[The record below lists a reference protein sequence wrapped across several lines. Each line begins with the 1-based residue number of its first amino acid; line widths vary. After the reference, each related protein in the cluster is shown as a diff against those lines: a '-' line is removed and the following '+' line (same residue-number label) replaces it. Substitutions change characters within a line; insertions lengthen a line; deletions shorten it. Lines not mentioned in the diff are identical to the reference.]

1 MPIPRKDHAPKPK
14 HPIQRLDEQL
24 VARGL
29 AKDRKEAQALVLAGQ
44 VLNGDTLL
52 SEAAK
57 QLPVG
62 LTLRIR
68 GRKPFA
74 SRAGEKLE
82 AALQASRFDV
92 AGKVCLDL
100 GASTGG
106 FTHCL
111 LLRDAAKVYA
121 VEKGHHQLAYALTQD
136 PKVISWEGRDALEL
150 QKTDFAEPIGFVC
163 GDISF
168 MSLQPFLPVVAR
180 IIPRGTPWVFLVKP
194 QFELPPQKVGQGG
207 IVRQDELRQEAL
219 DQVKKAALAAGLIV
233 EGSMASPV
241 AGAKGNREWLCW
253 GHS

>member
-1 MPIPRKDHAPKPK
+1 MPIPRKDHTPAPK
-14 HPIQRLDEQL
+14 HPVQRLDEQL

-44 VLNGDTLL
+44 VLSGDTLL
-52 SEAAK
+52 SEPAK
-57 QLPVG
+57 QLAVG

-92 AGKVCLDL
+92 AGKVCLDI

-136 PKVISWEGRDALEL
+136 PRVVSWEGKDALEL
-150 QKTDFAEPIGFVC
+150 QKADFAEPLGFVC

-168 MSLQPFLPVVAR
+168 MSLQPFLPVVAGLV
-180 IIPRGTPWVFLVKP
+180 PRGTPWIFLVKP
-194 QFELPPQKVGQGG
+194 QFELSPQKVGQGG
-207 IVRQDELRQEAL
+207 IVRQDELRVEAL
-219 DQVKKAALAAGLIV
+219 EQVKKAALRSALIV

-241 AGAKGNREWLCW
+241 AGAKGNREWLLW

>member
-1 MPIPRKDHAPKPK
+1 MPIPRPQHSQAPK
-14 HPIQRLDEQL
+14 HPVQRLDEQL
-24 VARGL
+24 VMRGL

-44 VLNGDTLL
+44 VLSGDTLL
-52 SEAAK
+52 SEPAK
-57 QLPVG
+57 QLTVG

-82 AALQASRFDV
+82 AGLQASRFDV
-92 AGKVCLDL
+92 KGKVCLDL
-100 GASTGG
+100 GSSTGG

-136 PKVISWEGRDALEL
+136 PRVISWEGRDALDL
-150 QKTDFAEPIGFVC
+150 KKTDFAEPLGFAC

-168 MSLQPFLPVVAR
+168 MSLQPFLPVVAA
-180 IIPRGTPWVFLVKP
+180 ILPQGTPWVFLVKP
-194 QFELPPQKVGQGG
+194 QFELSPSKVGQGG
-207 IVRQDELRQEAL
+207 IVRNDELRQEAL
-219 DQVKKAALAAGLIV
+219 EQVKKAALAAGLIA

-241 AGAKGNREWLCW
+241 AGAKGNREWLLW

>member
-1 MPIPRKDHAPKPK
+1 MPIPRKDHAPRPK
-14 HPIQRLDEQL
+14 HPVQRLDEQL

-44 VLNGDTLL
+44 VLSGDTLL
-52 SEAAK
+52 SEPAK
-57 QLPVG
+57 QLSVG
-62 LTLRIR
+62 LVLRIR

-92 AGKVCLDL
+92 RGKVCLDL

-111 LLRDAAKVYA
+111 LLRGAEKVYA

-136 PKVISWEGRDALEL
+136 PKVVSWEGRDALDL
-150 QKTDFAEPIGFVC
+150 KKADFEEPLGFVC

-168 MSLQPFLPVVAR
+168 MSLQPFLPMVAAVA
-180 IIPRGTPWVFLVKP
+180 PKGTPWIFLVKP
-194 QFELPPQKVGQGG
+194 QFELSPAKVGQGG

-219 DQVKKAALAAGLIV
+219 DQVKKAALAAGIIA

-241 AGAKGNREWLCW
+241 AGAKGNREWLLW
-253 GHS
+253 GHT